1 MENIIR
7 NGYKHTHKFI
17 YFRSFVLESKESGR
31 KMEWLSAEKTRQRM
45 NDYGAKGIP
54 FLCAV
59 NYELTE
65 VFVLPYPLEEKKSG
79 GIWKE

>member
-1 MENIIR
+1 MVIC
-7 NGYKHTHKFI
+7 
-17 YFRSFVLESKESGR
+17 
-31 KMEWLSAEKTRQRM
+31 EKTRQRM

-65 VFVLPYPLEEKKSG
+65 GFVLPYPLEEKEVWWNMEGITNQRLLQRKSKVV
-79 GIWKE
+79 ISDLCL

>member
-1 MENIIR
+1 
-7 NGYKHTHKFI
+7 
-17 YFRSFVLESKESGR
+17 
-31 KMEWLSAEKTRQRM
+31 MEWLSAEKTRQRM

-65 VFVLPYPLEEKKSG
+65 GFVLPYPLGQKKSG